1 METGILRQARG
12 VAEKNDDDKLSK
24 EEVTVSLSKVP
35 TLMTKTERELSNY
48 LDEWVLSRYGKWNE
62 LYRDINQYRH
72 TGIYLLKRGNELL
85 DFLFSV
91 VSNLEEHFGHKEG
104 TRLIPYCFSSERQ
117 VMDFLENFDRYV
129 KQNIPLIEENFDNGQ
144 TNYIVQ
150 DLYCVA
156 TDIIEMVDRCRK
168 LYNVETQMP
177 PAYLQARNHLYE
189 GRIDNFIDIMKS
201 LISSVP
207 YNVHKEK
214 IDEGY
219 FHTIFHVICSTLGFI
234 IVSEKENVDGRID
247 VAIEFPHV
255 IYIFE
260 FKYSEE
266 DKDES
271 QTALKQIKDKHYDQ
285 SYHIRA
291 VEIIGIGVSYG
302 KMQRNINGHLKE
314 TLYSPPSYSIGKNA
328 DRQRNT

>member
-1 METGILRQARG
+1 
-12 VAEKNDDDKLSK
+12 
-24 EEVTVSLSKVP
+24 
-35 TLMTKTERELSNY
+35 
-48 LDEWVLSRYGKWNE
+48 
-62 LYRDINQYRH
+62 
-72 TGIYLLKRGNELL
+72 
-85 DFLFSV
+85 
-91 VSNLEEHFGHKEG
+91 
-104 TRLIPYCFSSERQ
+104 
-117 VMDFLENFDRYV
+117 
-129 KQNIPLIEENFDNGQ
+129 
-144 TNYIVQ
+144 
-150 DLYCVA
+150 
-156 TDIIEMVDRCRK
+156 MVDRCRK

-234 IVSEKENVDGRID
+234 IVSEKETVDGRID

-255 IYIFE
+255 IYILE

-266 DKDES
+266 DKGES

-291 VEIIGIGVSYG
+291 VNIIGVGVSYG
-302 KMQRNINGHLKE
+302 KSQRNINGHVKE
-314 TLYSPPSYSIGKNA
+314 TLYTPPSYTFGKNA
-328 DRQRNT
+328 DR

>member
-1 METGILRQARG
+1 M
-12 VAEKNDDDKLSK
+12 
-24 EEVTVSLSKVP
+24 
-35 TLMTKTERELSNY
+35 TERERKLSNY

-62 LYRDINQYRH
+62 LYRDINQYRR
-72 TGIYLLKRGNELL
+72 TGIYLLKHGYELL
-85 DFLFSV
+85 DFLISV
-91 VSNLEEHFGHKEG
+91 VSNLEEHFAHEEG
-104 TRLIPYCFSSERQ
+104 THLIPYCFSSERQ
-117 VMDFLENFDRYV
+117 VMDFLENFDRYIR
-129 KQNIPLIEENFDNGQ
+129 QNISLIEANFDKEQ
-144 TNYIVQ
+144 TSYIVLA
-150 DLYCVA
+150 LYRIS
-156 TDIIEMVDRCRK
+156 TDITEMVDRCRK
-168 LYNVETQMP
+168 LCNVETQMP
-177 PAYLQARNHLYE
+177 PAFVQVRNHLYE
-189 GRIDNFIDIMKS
+189 GRIDDFIDIMKS

-219 FHTIFHVICSTLGFI
+219 FHTIFHVICSTLGFLV
-234 IVSEKENVDGRID
+234 VSEKETVDGRID
-247 VAIEFPHV
+247 VVIEFPHV
-255 IYIFE
+255 IYILE

-302 KMQRNINGHLKE
+302 KKQRNINGHLKE

-328 DRQRNT
+328 DR

>member
-1 METGILRQARG
+1 M
-12 VAEKNDDDKLSK
+12 
-24 EEVTVSLSKVP
+24 
-35 TLMTKTERELSNY
+35 TERERKLSNY

-62 LYRDINQYRH
+62 SYRDINQYRR
-72 TGIYLLKRGNELL
+72 TGIYLLKHGYELL
-85 DFLFSV
+85 DFLISV
-91 VSNLEEHFGHKEG
+91 VSNLEEHFAHEEG
-104 TRLIPYCFSSERQ
+104 THLIPYCFSSERQ
-117 VMDFLENFDRYV
+117 VMDFLENFDRYIR
-129 KQNIPLIEENFDNGQ
+129 QNISLIEANFDKEQ
-144 TNYIVQ
+144 TSYIVL
-150 DLYCVA
+150 DLYRIA
-156 TDIIEMVDRCRK
+156 TDITEMVDRCRK
-168 LYNVETQMP
+168 LCNVETKMP
-177 PAYLQARNHLYE
+177 PAFVQVRNHLYE
-189 GRIDNFIDIMKS
+189 GRIDDFIDIMKS

-234 IVSEKENVDGRID
+234 IVSEKETVDGRID

-255 IYIFE
+255 IYILE

-302 KMQRNINGHLKE
+302 KMQRNINGYLKE

>member
-1 METGILRQARG
+1 M
-12 VAEKNDDDKLSK
+12 
-24 EEVTVSLSKVP
+24 
-35 TLMTKTERELSNY
+35 TEREREFSNY

-117 VMDFLENFDRYV
+117 VMDFLENFDRYIR
-129 KQNIPLIEENFDNGQ
+129 QNISLIEANFDKEQ
-144 TNYIVQ
+144 TSYIVL
-150 DLYCVA
+150 DLYRIA
-156 TDIIEMVDRCRK
+156 TDITEMVDRCRK
-168 LYNVETQMP
+168 LCNVETQMP
-177 PAYLQARNHLYE
+177 PAFVQVRNHLYE
-189 GRIDNFIDIMKS
+189 GRIDDFIDIMKS

-234 IVSEKENVDGRID
+234 IVSEKETVDGRID

-255 IYIFE
+255 IYILE

-266 DKDES
+266 DKAMAEEL
-271 QTALKQIKDKHYDQ
+271 AARK
-285 SYHIRA
+285 
-291 VEIIGIGVSYG
+291 
-302 KMQRNINGHLKE
+302 
-314 TLYSPPSYSIGKNA
+314 
-328 DRQRNT
+328 

>member
-1 METGILRQARG
+1 M
-12 VAEKNDDDKLSK
+12 
-24 EEVTVSLSKVP
+24 
-35 TLMTKTERELSNY
+35 TERERKLSNY

-62 LYRDINQYRH
+62 LYRDINQYRR
-72 TGIYLLKRGNELL
+72 TGIYLLKHGYELL
-85 DFLFSV
+85 DFLISV
-91 VSNLEEHFGHKEG
+91 VSNLEEHFAHEEG
-104 TRLIPYCFSSERQ
+104 THLIPYCFSSERQ
-117 VMDFLENFDRYV
+117 VMDFLENFDRYIR
-129 KQNIPLIEENFDNGQ
+129 QNISLIEANFDKEQ
-144 TNYIVQ
+144 TNSIVL
-150 DLYCVA
+150 DLYRIA
-156 TDIIEMVDRCRK
+156 TDITEMVDRCRK
-168 LYNVETQMP
+168 LCNVETQMP
-177 PAYLQARNHLYE
+177 PAFVQVRNHLYE
-189 GRIDNFIDIMKS
+189 GRIDDFIDIMKS

-234 IVSEKENVDGRID
+234 IVSEKETVDGRID
-247 VAIEFPHV
+247 VASEFPHV
-255 IYIFE
+255 IYILE

-328 DRQRNT
+328 DR

>member
-1 METGILRQARG
+1 M
-12 VAEKNDDDKLSK
+12 
-24 EEVTVSLSKVP
+24 
-35 TLMTKTERELSNY
+35 TEREREFSNY

-234 IVSEKENVDGRID
+234 IVSEKENVERELTRRYLEKFPEYEKTFKVYWVKPDDGAR
-247 VAIEFPHV
+247 F
-255 IYIFE
+255 
-260 FKYSEE
+260 
-266 DKDES
+266 
-271 QTALKQIKDKHYDQ
+271 
-285 SYHIRA
+285 
-291 VEIIGIGVSYG
+291 VE
-302 KMQRNINGHLKE
+302 
-314 TLYSPPSYSIGKNA
+314 
-328 DRQRNT
+328 

>member
-1 METGILRQARG
+1 
-12 VAEKNDDDKLSK
+12 
-24 EEVTVSLSKVP
+24 
-35 TLMTKTERELSNY
+35 MTERERELSNY

-62 LYRDINQYRH
+62 LYRDINQYRR
-72 TGIYLLKRGNELL
+72 TGIYLLKHGNELL

-91 VSNLEEHFGHKEG
+91 VSNLEEHFSHEQG
-104 TRLIPYCFSSERQ
+104 TLLIPTCFSSERQ

-129 KQNIPLIEENFDNGQ
+129 RQNLPLIEENFDKEQ
-144 TNYIVQ
+144 TSYIVL
-150 DLYCVA
+150 DLYRIV
-156 TDIIEMVDRCRK
+156 TDITEMVDRCRK
-168 LYNVETQMP
+168 LYNMETQMP
-177 PAYLQARNHLYE
+177 PAYVQARNHLYE
-189 GRIDNFIDIMKS
+189 GRIDDFIDILKS

-234 IVSEKENVDGRID
+234 VVSEKETVDGRID
-247 VAIEFPHV
+247 VVIEFHHV
-255 IYIFE
+255 IYILE

-285 SYHIRA
+285 PYHIRA
-291 VEIIGIGVSYG
+291 VNIIGIGLSYG
-302 KMQRNINGHLKE
+302 KSQRNINGHVKE
-314 TLYSPPSYSIGKNA
+314 TLYTPPSYSIGKNA
-328 DRQRNT
+328 NR

>member
-1 METGILRQARG
+1 MKDNDG
-12 VAEKNDDDKLSK
+12 VN
-24 EEVTVSLSKVP
+24 
-35 TLMTKTERELSNY
+35 MTERERKLSNY

-62 LYRDINQYRH
+62 LYRDINQYRR
-72 TGIYLLKRGNELL
+72 TGIYLLKHGYELL
-85 DFLFSV
+85 DFLISV
-91 VSNLEEHFGHKEG
+91 VSNLEEHFAHEEG
-104 TRLIPYCFSSERQ
+104 THLIPYCFSSERQ
-117 VMDFLENFDRYV
+117 VMDFLENFDRYIR
-129 KQNIPLIEENFDNGQ
+129 QNISLIEANFDKEQ
-144 TNYIVQ
+144 TSYIVL
-150 DLYCVA
+150 DLYRIA
-156 TDIIEMVDRCRK
+156 TDITEMVDRCRK
-168 LYNVETQMP
+168 LCNVETQMP
-177 PAYLQARNHLYE
+177 PAFVQVRNHLYE
-189 GRIDNFIDIMKS
+189 GRIDDFIDIMKS

-219 FHTIFHVICSTLGFI
+219 FHTIFHVICSTLGFLV
-234 IVSEKENVDGRID
+234 VSEKETVDGRIY
-247 VAIEFPHV
+247 VVIEFPHV
-255 IYIFE
+255 IYILE

-328 DRQRNT
+328 DR